1 MLGYLIQ
8 VPTATKFIVLC
19 QLIFGTYTSHRH
31 QKLLSILRMGE
42 VSV

>member
-8 VPTATKFIVLC
+8 VPVATKFIVLR

-31 QKLLSILRMGE
+31 QNSSQHLEWVR
-42 VSV
+42 